1 MNIFASGGLLRSP
14 LIIKNMMYEEIVK
27 AVSNAAAIFKLVCGV
42 GNNAAWLAMMDGYD
56 HAKRCK
62 AFRRSCKGGHMVGWY
77 FKKAVNDFK
86 DYERQL
92 LTTGKNRMFHV
103 ADMTEDVRRKY
114 GDISDA
120 EYYEFWKGVGGVAY
134 AKTQPHITSLWNKYR
149 VSLVKHD
156 VKDAEHVAWVMTA
169 QAAIDL
175 SLAMY
180 ESAIKE
186 CETGMNLHRKLLD
199 GIFGQFSLK
208 TVSKDWMR
216 ALMLLAPETDNYQ
229 LDSTEERNIDLG
241 LQQLMEAW
249 LDPELLYSS
258 ASGAVDDYEEI
269 FATKGFV
276 KKVQREIAEVK
287 AETLKELENEL

>member
-1 MNIFASGGLLRSP
+1 M
-14 LIIKNMMYEEIVK
+14 K

-62 AFRRSCKGGHMVGWY
+62 AFRRSLKGGHMVGWY

-92 LTTGKNRMFHV
+92 LTTGENRMFHV

-120 EYYEFWKGVGGVAY
+120 QYYEFWKGVGGVAY
-134 AKTQPHITSLWNKYR
+134 AKTRPHITSLWNKYR
-149 VSLVKHD
+149 VSLIKHD

-180 ESAIKE
+180 ESAMKE
-186 CETGMNLHRKLLD
+186 CETGMNLHRQLLD

-208 TVSKDWMR
+208 TVSKEWMR

-276 KKVQREIAEVK
+276 KKVQREIADVR
-287 AETLKELENEL
+287 AETLKELESEL

>member
-1 MNIFASGGLLRSP
+1 
-14 LIIKNMMYEEIVK
+14 MYEEIVK
-27 AVSNAAAIFKLVCGV
+27 AASNAAAIFKLVCGV
-42 GNNAAWLAMMDGYD
+42 GNNAAWLVMLDAYD

-62 AFRRSCKGGHMVGWY
+62 AFRRSLRGGHMVGWY

-149 VSLVKHD
+149 VSLIKHD

-180 ESAIKE
+180 ESAMKE
-186 CETGMNLHRKLLD
+186 CETGMNLHRQLLD

-276 KKVQREIAEVK
+276 KKVQREIAEVR

>member
-1 MNIFASGGLLRSP
+1 
-14 LIIKNMMYEEIVK
+14 MYEEIVK

-120 EYYEFWKGVGGVAY
+120 QYYEFWKGVGGVAY

-180 ESAIKE
+180 ESAMKE

-269 FATKGFV
+269 FATNGFV

>member
-1 MNIFASGGLLRSP
+1 
-14 LIIKNMMYEEIVK
+14 MMYEEIVK

-56 HAKRCK
+56 QAKRCK
-62 AFRRSCKGGHMVGWY
+62 AFRRSLKGGHMVGWY

-92 LTTGKNRMFHV
+92 LTTEKNRMFHV

-120 EYYEFWKGVGGVAY
+120 QYYEFWKGVGGVAY

-156 VKDAEHVAWVMTA
+156 VKDSEHVAWVMTA

-175 SLAMY
+175 AGAMY
-180 ESAIKE
+180 ESAMKE

-216 ALMLLAPETDNYQ
+216 AMMLLAPETDDYQ

-276 KKVQREIAEVK
+276 KKVQREIAEVR

>member
-1 MNIFASGGLLRSP
+1 
-14 LIIKNMMYEEIVK
+14 MMYEEIVK

-62 AFRRSCKGGHMVGWY
+62 AFRRSLKGGHMVGWY

-92 LTTGKNRMFHV
+92 LTTEKNRMFHV

-149 VSLVKHD
+149 VSLIKHD

-180 ESAIKE
+180 ESAMKE
-186 CETGMNLHRKLLD
+186 CETGMNLHRQLLD

-216 ALMLLAPETDNYQ
+216 AMMLLAPETNDFQ
-229 LDSTEERNIDLG
+229 LDSTEERNIEFG
-241 LQQLMEAW
+241 LEQLMEAW
-249 LDPELLYSS
+249 LDPNLLYSS

-276 KKVQREIAEVK
+276 KKVQREIAEVR

>member
-1 MNIFASGGLLRSP
+1 
-14 LIIKNMMYEEIVK
+14 MMYEEIVK

-56 HAKRCK
+56 QAKRCK
-62 AFRRSCKGGHMVGWY
+62 AFRRSLKGGHMVGWY

-92 LTTGKNRMFHV
+92 LTTEKNRMFHV

-114 GDISDA
+114 GNISDA
-120 EYYEFWKGVGGVAY
+120 QYYEFWKGVGGVAY
-134 AKTQPHITSLWNKYR
+134 AKTRPHITSLWNKYR

-180 ESAIKE
+180 ESAMKE
-186 CETGMNLHRKLLD
+186 CETGMNIHRKLLD

-216 ALMLLAPETDNYQ
+216 AMMLLAPETNDFQ
-229 LDSTEERNIDLG
+229 LDSTEERNIEFG

-269 FATKGFV
+269 FSTKGFV
-276 KKVQREIAEVK
+276 KKVQREIAEVR

>member
-1 MNIFASGGLLRSP
+1 
-14 LIIKNMMYEEIVK
+14 MMYEEIVK

-62 AFRRSCKGGHMVGWY
+62 AFRRSLKGGHMVGWY

-92 LTTGKNRMFHV
+92 LTTEKNRMFHV

-134 AKTQPHITSLWNKYR
+134 AKTRPHITSLWNKYR
-149 VSLVKHD
+149 VSLIKHD

-180 ESAIKE
+180 ESAMKE

-199 GIFGQFSLK
+199 VIFGQFSLK
-208 TVSKDWMR
+208 TISKDWMR
-216 ALMLLAPETDNYQ
+216 AMMLLAPETDNYQ

-258 ASGAVDDYEEI
+258 ASGAVDEYEEI
-269 FATKGFV
+269 FATKGFA
-276 KKVQREIAEVK
+276 KKVQREIADVR
-287 AETLKELENEL
+287 AETLKELESEL